1 MMWRYNQ
8 DDTPPVLTARDNI
21 ENGHSERIMLELPET
36 AIVFFMGKG
45 VEYLTK
51 MHHCTMIT
59 NRFPRFLAVC
69 PIYSIDGHDVCFLNG
84 GAGAPQAVDTL
95 ETLAELGVKN
105 IICAGMFG
113 AFSDKVNVGD
123 IIAPSRAFVEEG
135 TSLHYYESIE
145 YAEPDKK
152 LTALIA
158 ARGGISSYP
167 IVTTD
172 AVYRQTFYKERLWR
186 EKGAVGVD
194 METSAMFSVGKYLG
208 IRVAAILAASDKAP
222 MSEHEPGWKWSM
234 THDMRKDISALAAG
248 IAMQI

>member
-8 DDTPPVLTARDNI
+8 DDTPPVLTARRVSKKWLNATFSSFHGFCLSHSLPAAKPAKY
-21 ENGHSERIMLELPET
+21 ENPK
-36 AIVFFMGKG
+36 VFIRSDVHAVRAGIKLKG
-45 VEYLTK
+45 QPPL
-51 MHHCTMIT
+51 
-59 NRFPRFLAVC
+59 NNPRVYRQADAA
-69 PIYSIDGHDVCFLNG
+69 SIG
-84 GAGAPQAVDTL
+84 
-95 ETLAELGVKN
+95 
-105 IICAGMFG
+105 G

-145 YAEPDKK
+145 YAEPDKE

-208 IRVAAILAASDKAP
+208 VRVAAILAASDKAP

>member
-1 MMWRYNQ
+1 MHAVRAGIKLKGQ
-8 DDTPPVLTARDNI
+8 PPLN
-21 ENGHSERIMLELPET
+21 N
-36 AIVFFMGKG
+36 
-45 VEYLTK
+45 
-51 MHHCTMIT
+51 
-59 NRFPRFLAVC
+59 PRVYRQADAV
-69 PIYSIDGHDVCFLNG
+69 SIG
-84 GAGAPQAVDTL
+84 
-95 ETLAELGVKN
+95 
-105 IICAGMFG
+105 G

-145 YAEPDKK
+145 YAEPDKE

-208 IRVAAILAASDKAP
+208 VRVAAILAASDKAP

>member
-1 MMWRYNQ
+1 MRVFTAFAYRYRSRAAKPARYENLKVFIRSDVHAVRAGIKPKGQ
-8 DDTPPVLTARDNI
+8 PPLN
-21 ENGHSERIMLELPET
+21 N
-36 AIVFFMGKG
+36 
-45 VEYLTK
+45 
-51 MHHCTMIT
+51 
-59 NRFPRFLAVC
+59 PRVYRQADAA
-69 PIYSIDGHDVCFLNG
+69 SIG
-84 GAGAPQAVDTL
+84 
-95 ETLAELGVKN
+95 
-105 IICAGMFG
+105 G

-145 YAEPDKK
+145 YAEPDKE

-208 IRVAAILAASDKAP
+208 VRVAAILAASDKAP